1 MRNVAPGVGRSVVG
15 DTGDGALHV
24 KHQRVRPRRV
34 RLVEVINDVDDLVGD
49 GVEIRRLPVVVPS
62 VGNGVIGAPL
72 VVDVRRGPDEVD
84 ERRPESADCFYRPL
98 TPSMAPA

>member
-1 MRNVAPGVGRSVVG
+1 VRNVAPGVGRGVVG

-24 KHQRVRPRRV
+24 KHQRVRPGRV
-34 RLVEVINDVDDLVGD
+34 GPVEVINDHVDDLIGD

-72 VVDVRRGPDEVD
+72 VVDVRRGSDEVD
-84 ERRPESADCFYRPL
+84 ERRPESAECF
-98 TPSMAPA
+98 